1 MADAEQALLAS
12 LTGLVMLVTFI
23 AVLRHHTAFWRL
35 WEKILEN
42 RLPTQRKAR
51 NTKPTDGLDEKLQKR
66 MRERRLRAEAR
77 QRA

>member
-1 MADAEQALLAS
+1 MAEPEQALLAS
-12 LTGLVMLVTFI
+12 LAGLVMLVTFI
-23 AVLRHHTAFWRL
+23 AVLRNHTAFWRL
-35 WEKILEN
+35 WEKILDN

-51 NTKPTDGLDEKLQKR
+51 TTKPDDGVDEKLQKR